1 MAFSTT
7 IYLCS
12 VPFTMNGIEQPWSE
26 TSEQQYLTF
35 QRNWIKK
42 TVTGIMTLHTG
53 TVTLN
58 GYIDAYREY
67 NYLIFKNKNKL
78 YYAFITDYEWAS
90 DNATRLHY
98 EIDYFQTYQTD
109 VTFNNCYILR
119 KIVTDDTLFSNCLD
133 EDIGVSRYTS
143 LSKPVFYTDIQNYD
157 IWVIDSRRLYYT
169 LTTDLTEP
177 VTNKLITNYLGTPY
191 PTPFTIF
198 IARTGKEFSTILDM
212 YNSSG
217 EYDFQKI
224 ISIQLVPKAI
234 TQLFNTVDNALI
246 LKKTSKD
253 TYSRLDSLWSAEER
267 VRILVD
273 NNITSPIYNVIK
285 IPYNDLIGLGLYSD
299 VPTIKNNKCYTGQFM
314 KLKYRVQGVGDHEIR
329 PEDIS
334 TVTDSDGNILIT
346 RTISFVNDVNM
357 SISIPSRNCPNT
369 YIDAFD
375 VSLSVP
381 ISFTSSSFA
390 EWYNANKLKI
400 VGTSIAYIAG
410 ILLTGVGVG
419 LAGAGAATTS
429 IVPYGT
435 ISNLPNYSRM
445 SQQAMTAGNRMGAVG
460 SASLGHLL
468 MQGYQASKLPD
479 RVSFAS
485 NESVISRRG
494 FSIDFMGTAPS
505 AEDITRIDNY
515 FSMFGYRVNEYS
527 TPNPYAHVNWDYIQT
542 GNCSV
547 NGDIPLDA
555 KLQIENQFNNGVRL
569 WHGTNFCNAVSLNFE
584 NNVK

>member
-35 QRNWIKK
+35 QSNWIKQ

-58 GYIDAYREY
+58 GYIDTYREY
-67 NYLIFKNKNKL
+67 NYLIFKNKDKL

-119 KIVTDDTLFSNCLD
+119 KIVTDDTMFSNCLD

-143 LSKPVFYTDIQNYD
+143 ASKPVFYEDIQNYD
-157 IWVIDSRRLYYT
+157 IWVIDSRKLYYS
-169 LTTDLTEP
+169 
-177 VTNKLITNYLGTPY
+177 TNDQPITYKLISNNLGTPY
-191 PTPFTIF
+191 SIPFTIF
-198 IARTGKEFSTILDM
+198 IARTGEELSDILDL

-224 ISIQLVPKAI
+224 VSIQLVPKSI
-234 TQLFNTVDNALI
+234 TQLFNTINGYPY
-246 LKKTSKD
+246 KKTKIA
-253 TYSRLDSLWSAEER
+253 TYEPIGISPANGP
-267 VRILVD
+267 RIFVD

-299 VPTIKNNKCYTGQFM
+299 VPAIRNNKCYTGQFM
-314 KLKYRVQGVGDHEIR
+314 KLKYRVQGIGDHEIR

-334 TVTDSDGNILIT
+334 TAKDSDGNILIS
-346 RTISFVNDVNM
+346 RTIAFVNDANM
-357 SISIPSRNCPNT
+357 SISVPSRNCPNT

-381 ISFTSSSFA
+381 IPFTSSSFA
-390 EWYNANKLKI
+390 EWYSSNKLKI
-400 VGTSIAYIAG
+400 VGASIAYIAG

-429 IVPYGT
+429 VVPYGT
-435 ISNLPNYSRM
+435 ISNLPNYAKM
-445 SQQAMTAGNRMGAVG
+445 SQQAITAGNRFGAMGG
-460 SASLGHLL
+460 ASLGHLL
-468 MQGYQASKLPD
+468 MQGYQSSKLPD
-479 RVSFAS
+479 RVSLAS

>member
-35 QRNWIKK
+35 QSNWIKK

-58 GYIDAYREY
+58 GYIDDYREY

-119 KIVTDDTLFSNCLD
+119 KIVTDDTMFSNCLE

-143 LSKPVFYTDIQNYD
+143 TSQSVFYSSITNYD

-169 LTTDLTEP
+169 PDSTSYTMA
-177 VTNKLITNYLGTPY
+177 VNNLGTPY
-191 PTPFTIF
+191 PVPFTIF
-198 IARTGKEFSTILDM
+198 VASNGEEFAKILDM
-212 YNSSG
+212 YNSGG

-224 ISIQLVPKAI
+224 VSIQLVPRFV
-234 TQLFNTVDNALI
+234 TSLFNYKNDVWIAVKTAINTYKIINQPVWGDNGLGI
-246 LKKTSKD
+246 KVLCDNTI
-253 TYSRLDSLWSAEER
+253 TTPVYSAIR
-267 VRILVD
+267 
-273 NNITSPIYNVIK
+273 
-285 IPYNDLIGLGLYSD
+285 IPYNNLIGLGLFSD
-299 VPTIKNNKCYTGQFM
+299 VPSIKNNKCYTSQFM
-314 KLKYRVQGVGDHEIR
+314 KLKYRVQSADEYEIK
-329 PEDIS
+329 PEDIL
-334 TVTDSDGNILIT
+334 TTTDTDGNILIS
-346 RTISFVNDVNM
+346 RRISFVNDVNM

-369 YIDAFD
+369 NIDAFD

-381 ISFTSSSFA
+381 IPFTSSSFA
-390 EWYNANKLKI
+390 EWYSVNKIKLI
-400 VGTSIAYIAG
+400 GASISYIAG
-410 ILLTGVGVG
+410 IMLTGVGVG
-419 LAGAGAATTS
+419 LAGAGSAVTS
-429 IVPYGT
+429 VVPYGT
-435 ISNLPNYSRM
+435 ISNLPNYAKM
-445 SQQAMTAGNRMGAVG
+445 SQQAITAGNKFGAMGG
-460 SASLGHLL
+460 ASLGHLL
-468 MQGYQASKLPD
+468 MQGYQSSKLPD
-479 RVSFAS
+479 RVSLAS
-485 NESVISRRG
+485 NESVISRNG

-505 AEDITRIDNY
+505 KEDITRIDNY

>member
-109 VTFNNCYILR
+109 ITFNNCYILR
-119 KIVTDDTLFSNCLD
+119 KIVTDDTMFSNCLD
-133 EDIGVSRYTS
+133 EDIGVTKYTS
-143 LSKPVFYTDIQNYD
+143 LSKSVLYSSLTNYD
-157 IWVIDSRRLYYT
+157 IWIIDSRKLYSST
-169 LTTDLTEP
+169 SFTE
-177 VTNKLITNYLGTPY
+177 TSLNASKIDNYLGTPY
-191 PTPFTIF
+191 IVPFTIF
-198 IARTGKEFSTILDM
+198 VAKNGDELNDIFEI
-212 YNSSG
+212 YNTNSG
-217 EYDFQKI
+217 YDFQKVV
-224 ISIQLVPKAI
+224 SIQLIPKIASE
-234 TQLFNTVDNALI
+234 LFSTAKEWIYEKTFTGYRLVMGAATADYGKVRF
-246 LKKTSKD
+246 LKG
-253 TYSRLDSLWSAEER
+253 
-267 VRILVD
+267 
-273 NNITSPIYNVIK
+273 NNFTSPIFNTIT
-285 IPYNDLIGLGLYSD
+285 IPRNDLIGLGLYSN
-299 VPTIKNNKCYTGQFM
+299 VPQIKNNKCYTSQFM
-314 KLKYRVQGVGDHEIR
+314 KLKYRVQGVDSYEIK
-329 PEDIS
+329 PEDL
-334 TVTDSDGNILIT
+334 TTATDSEGNIIIQT
-346 RTISFVNDVNM
+346 RTAFVNDISM
-357 SISIPSRNCPNT
+357 SFSIPSRNCPNT

-381 ISFTSSSFA
+381 IAFTSSSFA
-390 EWYNANKLKI
+390 EWYSANKMKLI
-400 VGTSIAYIAG
+400 GASISYIAG
-410 ILLTGVGVG
+410 IMLTGVGVG
-419 LAGAGAATTS
+419 LAGAGSAVTS
-429 IVPYGT
+429 VVPYGT
-435 ISNLPNYSRM
+435 ISNLPNYAKI
-445 SQQAMTAGNRMGAVG
+445 SQQAITAGNKFGAMGG
-460 SASLGHLL
+460 ASLGHLL
-468 MQGYQASKLPD
+468 MQGYQSSKLPD
-479 RVSFAS
+479 RVSLAS
-485 NESVISRRG
+485 NESVISRNG

-547 NGDIPLDA
+547 NGNIPLDA